1 MQINQVS
8 NINFE
13 STGKKFVS
21 QKTQANAQKLL
32 KMMNSETKYSEN
44 PQGTSFTSDILASV
58 SLGKKVR
65 FVDNRFLVAP
75 TDKKI
80 PNGPDTSLYIGK
92 KFIIFN
98 SISGEILRYKKGFFS
113 TYRGFLSDVDKTIS
127 ALAEYFNNSDV
138 VRKNSFKIKGFTQK
152 GMDILNNCTK

>member
-32 KMMNSETKYSEN
+32 KMMNSETKYTEN
-44 PQGTSFTSDILASV
+44 SQGTTYTSDIMASI
-58 SLGKKVR
+58 SLGDNVR

-75 TDKKI
+75 TNKI

-92 KFIIFN
+92 KFITFN

-138 VRKNSFKIKGFTQK
+138 VRKNSYKIKGFTQK
-152 GMDILNNCTK
+152 GMDILNSYTK